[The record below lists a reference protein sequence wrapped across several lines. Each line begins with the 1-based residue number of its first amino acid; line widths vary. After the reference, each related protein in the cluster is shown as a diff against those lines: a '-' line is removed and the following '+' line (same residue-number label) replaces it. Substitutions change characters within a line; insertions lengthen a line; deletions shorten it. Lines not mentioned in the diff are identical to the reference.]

1 MVALSRWRPRAGYG
15 TLEEMLTVG
24 GTEMIDR
31 QRLMQTLLQYIDIQ
45 SASYHEAPCAAQIVQ
60 DLRALT
66 YLNPQI
72 EVDDVGA
79 QCGSDTGNIY
89 CKIQGIWMRNRCCS
103 VRTWIPSTM
112 AGQRS
117 RPSYRE
123 KKCKSGS
130 DTILSADDKSGIAAI
145 LEALRVIDEQKLPHR
160 PIEVLFTVCEEVG
173 LFGSKYADMRRF
185 VSKCA
190 IVPDSLGHAG
200 NLIVRAP
207 GQNRI
212 YADIYGVA
220 AHAGSA
226 RKRGRHCSGRRGDQ
240 PLPLPWHRRGDDGQ
254 HRHVLRRWCDLNIVS
269 PKGAA
274 GDGSAQPQL
283 AKLEQYTARMVACLE
298 QAAQQYWS
306 KGGRSAWSQYACAVA
321 CAGRRKMRTC
331 RWPSGEPRLRI
342 ASGAVELWGGS
353 DSNNFN
359 PYGARFKHWQRH
371 ACTAHDR
378 MRRSTL
384 WSLKGARM
392 MLHLMRAAQ

>member
-1 MVALSRWRPRAGYG
+1 
-15 TLEEMLTVG
+15 
-24 GTEMIDR
+24 MIDR

-89 CKIQGIWMRNRCCS
+89 CKIQGDLDAEPLLFCAHMDTVNHGGAKIKA
-103 VRTWIPSTM
+103 VVQ
-112 AGQRS
+112 GEEVQ
-117 RPSYRE
+117 
-123 KKCKSGS
+123 SGS

-220 AHAGSA
+220 AHAGICPEEGVSA
-226 RKRGRHCSGRRGDQ
+226 IAVGAEAISHM
-240 PLPLPWHRRGDDGQ
+240 PL
-254 HRHVLRRWCDLNIVS
+254 LRIDEETTANIGTFTAVGATNIVS
-269 PKGAA
+269 PKARLEMEVR
-274 GDGSAQPQL
+274 SRNAQ
-283 AKLEQYTARMVACLE
+283 KLEQYTARMVACLE
-298 QAAQQYWS
+298 QAAQQYGAKVEIS
-306 KGGRSAWSQYACAVA
+306 VEHTYAPFALEEENAYVQMAIRACRACDVPVA
-321 CAGRRKMRTC
+321 LLS
-331 RWPSGEPRLRI
+331 SG
-342 ASGAVELWGGS
+342 GGS

-359 PYGARFKHWQRH
+359 QHGIVSFNIGSGMH
-371 ACTAHDR
+371 APHTTDE
-378 MRRSTL
+378 TL
-384 WSLKGARM
+384 NIAEFEGCARM